1 MRVGLLL
8 VAGCASAGAPAGGD
22 DVDAAV
28 ADTNRPDGAPD
39 GPASGCAARS
49 SGVLATWTFSG
60 EPGSQAATAPATTAQ
75 GVVATA
81 IARSA
86 ALTATAGTN
95 SMNASNWPSSS
106 QRDATKYYTFSITP
120 PAGCAMDLTGSSID
134 ARSSSTGPTK
144 AAIGT
149 SADAY
154 AATQTVSTTAASSP
168 TLSVMSQSAMVE
180 LRVYGFSASGTA
192 GTMRLQTSVTVSGA
206 IH

>member
-22 DVDAAV
+22 VDAPV
-28 ADTNRPDGAPD
+28 ADTNRADGPPD
-39 GPASGCAARS
+39 GPVSGCAAPS
-49 SGVLATWTFSG
+49 TGVLATWTFSG

-95 SMNASNWPSSS
+95 SMNASNWPSTS

-134 ARSSSTGPTK
+134 ARSSATGPTK

-154 AATQTVSTTAASSP
+154 AATQAVSTTAASSP
-168 TLSVMSQSAMVE
+168 TLAVTGQSAMVE

-192 GTMRLQTSVTVSGA
+192 GTMRLQTSVTVSGSV
-206 IH
+206 H